1 MKRFRLWINELSLL
15 QQILCLIFLFIAL
28 FAGFL
33 IFFISPAI
41 DKFSE
46 TEMYELLHNSQN
58 SIIDYINAHPDETD
72 VAFGTDTT
80 ITQLMYDPDNESIR
94 ILNDGTLDDE
104 VIDSLKQT
112 AQASKA
118 GTQDYICTATDS
130 KNQITEYLYSVTLLK
145 DGRQLI
151 SVMSD
156 ANRVTFRKSLV
167 SGVVMLNIL
176 VVSVLLVL
184 LLMWVGTFIVPLQQI
199 KTYIGKIK
207 NDEPAT
213 LNIHR
218 NDEIGEVA
226 DALTEMQSA
235 LDKQN
240 REKEEMI
247 QNISHDLKTP
257 IATIKSYSEA
267 IKDGIYPYDTLEKS
281 IDVIIE
287 HCNRLEKKVKSLII
301 LNKMGYLLD
310 KCEPGDN
317 LDMSEVIEKVIL
329 SLKVV
334 RPEIEII
341 NNAEKGVKFH
351 GEEEPWRI
359 TVENLIDN
367 ALRYAKTKVIVEL
380 HENELRIIDDGKQ
393 IEEDRLP
400 TLFHPYEKGTDGQ
413 FGLGLS
419 IVYRVCS
426 TYGYHVQAENLQDGA
441 SFRIW
446 KEGKKKDK
454 KTKNKEKQKTI
465 LKKSK
470 NSEGKDQAV

>member
-1 MKRFRLWINELSLL
+1 MKRFRLWVRELSLL
-15 QQILCLIFLFIAL
+15 QQILCIIFLFIAI

-33 IFFISPAI
+33 FFFITPAI
-41 DKFSE
+41 DRFSE
-46 TEMYELLHNSQN
+46 TEMYEQLHTSQN
-58 SIIDYINAHPDETD
+58 TIIDYINENPDEET
-72 VAFGTDTT
+72 VVYGTDTS
-80 ITQLMYDPDNESIR
+80 IIQLMYDPDSNDLKYLNETS
-94 ILNDGTLDDE
+94 LNKE
-104 VIDSLKQT
+104 VLSDIQD
-112 AQASKA
+112 QAEETKS
-118 GTQDYICTATDS
+118 GTQDYVVEVDEE
-130 KNQITEYLYSVTLLK
+130 NQANVKYLYSITLLK
-145 DGRQLI
+145 DGRELI
-151 SVMSD
+151 SVMPD
-156 ANRVTFRKSLV
+156 TYRVAFRKSLI
-167 SGVVMLNIL
+167 SGVVMMNIL
-176 VVSVLLVL
+176 VVSVLLAL
-184 LLMWVGTFIVPLQQI
+184 LLMWVGTFIYPLQQI
-199 KTYIGKIK
+199 KLYIQKIK

-213 LNIHR
+213 LTVKR

-226 DALTEMQSA
+226 EALTEMQSA

-287 HCNRLEKKVKSLII
+287 HAERLEKKVKSLII

-310 KCEPGDN
+310 KCPEGDN
-317 LDMSEVIEKVIL
+317 LDMNEVIEKVVL

-334 RPEIEII
+334 RPEIQII
-341 NNAEKGVKFH
+341 SNTEKNIKFH

-359 TVENLIDN
+359 TVENLMDN
-367 ALRYAKTKVIVEL
+367 ALRYAKSTVTVEL
-380 HENELRIIDDGKQ
+380 KKDVLRVINDGRQ

-419 IVYRVCS
+419 IVYRVCT
-426 TYGYHVQAENLQDGA
+426 TYGYHVQAENLPNGT

-446 KEGKKKDK
+446 KEH
-454 KTKNKEKQKTI
+454 
-465 LKKSK
+465 SK
-470 NSEGKDQAV
+470 NRASKRNKQQ

>member
-1 MKRFRLWINELSLL
+1 MKRFRLWVRELSLL
-15 QQILCLIFLFIAL
+15 QQILCIIFLFIAI

-33 IFFISPAI
+33 FFFITPAI
-41 DKFSE
+41 DRFSE
-46 TEMYELLHNSQN
+46 TEMYEQLHTSQN
-58 SIIDYINAHPDETD
+58 TIIDYINENPDEET
-72 VAFGTDTT
+72 VVYGTDTS
-80 ITQLMYDPDNESIR
+80 IIQLMYDPDSNDLKYLNETS
-94 ILNDGTLDDE
+94 LNKE
-104 VIDSLKQT
+104 VLSDIQD
-112 AQASKA
+112 QAEETKS
-118 GTQDYICTATDS
+118 GTQDYVVEVDEE
-130 KNQITEYLYSVTLLK
+130 NQANVKYLYSITLLK
-145 DGRQLI
+145 DGRELI
-151 SVMSD
+151 SVMPD
-156 ANRVTFRKSLV
+156 TYRVAFRKSLI
-167 SGVVMLNIL
+167 SGVVMMNIL
-176 VVSVLLVL
+176 VVSVLLAL
-184 LLMWVGTFIVPLQQI
+184 LLMWVGTFIYPLQQI
-199 KTYIGKIK
+199 KLYIQKIK

-213 LNIHR
+213 LTVKR

-226 DALTEMQSA
+226 EALTEMQRA

-287 HCNRLEKKVKSLII
+287 HAERLEKKVKSLII

-310 KCEPGDN
+310 KCPEGDN
-317 LDMSEVIEKVIL
+317 LDMNEVIEKVVL

-334 RPEIEII
+334 RPEIQII
-341 NNAEKGVKFH
+341 SNTEKNIKFH

-359 TVENLIDN
+359 TVENLMDN
-367 ALRYAKTKVIVEL
+367 ALRYAKSTVTVEL
-380 HENELRIIDDGKQ
+380 KKDELRVINDGRQ

-419 IVYRVCS
+419 IVYRVCT
-426 TYGYHVQAENLQDGA
+426 TYGYHVQAENLPNGT

-446 KEGKKKDK
+446 KEH
-454 KTKNKEKQKTI
+454 
-465 LKKSK
+465 SK
-470 NSEGKDQAV
+470 NRASKRNKQQ

>member
-28 FAGFL
+28 FTGFIL
-33 IFFISPAI
+33 FFISPAI

-58 SIIDYINAHPDETD
+58 TIIDYINIHPDETD

-80 ITQLMYDPDNESIR
+80 ITQLMYDPDDDSLV
-94 ILNDGTLDDE
+94 ILNDGKLDDE
-104 VIDSLKQT
+104 VLEQVEET
-112 AQASKA
+112 AQSTKA
-118 GTQDYICTATDS
+118 GTQDYVCQISNENNSVS
-130 KNQITEYLYSVTLLK
+130 KYLYSITLLK
-145 DGRQLI
+145 DGRNLI

-156 ANRVTFRKSLV
+156 TNRMTFRKSLM
-167 SGVVMLNIL
+167 SGVVMMNIL

-184 LLMWVGTFIVPLQQI
+184 LLMWVGSFIVPLQQI
-199 KTYIGKIK
+199 KRYINKIK

-226 DALTEMQSA
+226 EALTEMQSA

-310 KCEPGDN
+310 KCPEGNN
-317 LDMSEVIEKVIL
+317 LDMSLVIEKVIL

-341 NNAEKGVKFH
+341 NEAQKGVKFH

-359 TVENLIDN
+359 TVENLLDN
-367 ALRYAKTKVIVEL
+367 ALRYAKTKVIVQLQED
-380 HENELRIIDDGKQ
+380 ELRIIDDGRQ

-426 TYGYHVQAENLQDGA
+426 TYGYHVQAENLQIGA

-446 KEGKKKDK
+446 KDTSK
-454 KTKNKEKQKTI
+454 KEKKH
-465 LKKSK
+465 KKNHVKKEEKS
-470 NSEGKDQAV
+470 

>member
-1 MKRFRLWINELSLL
+1 MKRFRLWVRELSLL
-15 QQILCLIFLFIAL
+15 QQILCIIFLFIAI

-33 IFFISPAI
+33 FFFITPAI
-41 DKFSE
+41 DRFSE
-46 TEMYELLHNSQN
+46 TEMYEQLHTSQN
-58 SIIDYINAHPDETD
+58 TIIDYINENPDEET
-72 VAFGTDTT
+72 VVYGTDTS
-80 ITQLMYDPDNESIR
+80 IIQLMYDPDSNDLKYLNETS
-94 ILNDGTLDDE
+94 LNKE
-104 VIDSLKQT
+104 VLSDIQD
-112 AQASKA
+112 QAEETKS
-118 GTQDYICTATDS
+118 GTQDYVVEVDEE
-130 KNQITEYLYSVTLLK
+130 NQANVKYLYSITLLK
-145 DGRQLI
+145 DGRELI
-151 SVMSD
+151 SVMPD
-156 ANRVTFRKSLV
+156 TYRVAFRKSLI
-167 SGVVMLNIL
+167 SGVVMMNIL
-176 VVSVLLVL
+176 VVSVLLAL
-184 LLMWVGTFIVPLQQI
+184 LLMWVGTFIYPLQQI
-199 KTYIGKIK
+199 KLYIQKIK

-213 LNIHR
+213 LTVKR

-226 DALTEMQSA
+226 EALTEMQSA

-287 HCNRLEKKVKSLII
+287 HAERLEKKVKSLII

-310 KCEPGDN
+310 KCPEGDN
-317 LDMSEVIEKVIL
+317 LDMNEVIEKVVL

-334 RPEIEII
+334 RPEIQII
-341 NNAEKGVKFH
+341 SNTEKNIKFH

-359 TVENLIDN
+359 TVENLMDN
-367 ALRYAKTKVIVEL
+367 ALRYAKSTVTVEL
-380 HENELRIIDDGKQ
+380 KKDELRVINDGRQ

-419 IVYRVCS
+419 IVYRVCT
-426 TYGYHVQAENLQDGA
+426 TYGYHVQAENLQNGT

-446 KEGKKKDK
+446 KEH
-454 KTKNKEKQKTI
+454 
-465 LKKSK
+465 SK
-470 NSEGKDQAV
+470 NRASKRNKQQ

>member
-1 MKRFRLWINELSLL
+1 MKRFRLWVRELSLL
-15 QQILCLIFLFIAL
+15 QQILCIIFLFIAI

-33 IFFISPAI
+33 FFFITPAI
-41 DKFSE
+41 DRFSE
-46 TEMYELLHNSQN
+46 TEMYEQLHTSQN
-58 SIIDYINAHPDETD
+58 TIIDYINENPDEET
-72 VAFGTDTT
+72 VVYGTDTS
-80 ITQLMYDPDNESIR
+80 IIQLMYDPDSNDLKYLNETS
-94 ILNDGTLDDE
+94 LNKE
-104 VIDSLKQT
+104 VLSDIQD
-112 AQASKA
+112 QAEETKS
-118 GTQDYICTATDS
+118 GTQDYVVEVDEE
-130 KNQITEYLYSVTLLK
+130 NQANVKYLYSITLLK
-145 DGRQLI
+145 DGRELI
-151 SVMSD
+151 SVMPD
-156 ANRVTFRKSLV
+156 TYRVAFRKSLI
-167 SGVVMLNIL
+167 SGVVMMNIL
-176 VVSVLLVL
+176 VVSVLLAL
-184 LLMWVGTFIVPLQQI
+184 LLMWVGTFIYPLQQI
-199 KTYIGKIK
+199 KLYIQKIK

-213 LNIHR
+213 LTVKR

-226 DALTEMQSA
+226 EALTEMQSA

-287 HCNRLEKKVKSLII
+287 HAERLEKKVKSLII

-310 KCEPGDN
+310 KCPEGDN
-317 LDMSEVIEKVIL
+317 LDMNEVIEKVVL

-334 RPEIEII
+334 RPEIQII
-341 NNAEKGVKFH
+341 SNTEKNIKFH

-359 TVENLIDN
+359 TVENLMDN
-367 ALRYAKTKVIVEL
+367 ALRYAKSTVTVEL
-380 HENELRIIDDGKQ
+380 KKDELRVINDGRQ

-419 IVYRVCS
+419 IVYRVCT
-426 TYGYHVQAENLQDGA
+426 TYGYHVQAENLPNGT

-446 KEGKKKDK
+446 KEH
-454 KTKNKEKQKTI
+454 
-465 LKKSK
+465 SK
-470 NSEGKDQAV
+470 NRASKRNKQQ